1 MTSNVYNVGLRMLDT
16 QYPSVSGAYLRHY
29 YDSSNSV
36 SDRLNRLG
44 GLRLH
49 DGGLGAGNRMHHV
62 HYRYSG
68 TGRLATLYSN
78 SSSTFGVNVRL
89 DRFSNVGNYDSFDR
103 FGRVV
108 EQKWTRAG
116 GTLDHFTM
124 QHDYAGNLIQRNN
137 VLRNANRSYG
147 YDNLNRLLSSSET
160 GSGASTAHRRYWDL
174 DQLGNW
180 EKLRG
185 GSTASSSVL
194 ETRTFNQANELQ
206 TNTGGA
212 NPVHD
217 EAGNMTGIPDPVN
230 LNSLLGGTYDA
241 WNRLVALGSETYVYD
256 GLNRRIIRQSGQAKH
271 FYYNESWQVL
281 TEADGSGSATAI
293 YSYHPNFV
301 DAVAVRMTP
310 TDEHFFTHDHQY
322 SVTSAVDRASA
333 SVVERYDYSPY
344 GESTVLDANFAV
356 DADGQSDINNEY
368 RYTGRRLDPSGLQLH
383 RNRYYHPQLGQWIN
397 RDPLGYVDGMSLYRG
412 YFVPGRGDPL
422 GLFRCKCECFTVSS
436 SSIGGSFTSTGST
449 YFEVGGKFTDARKDC
464 KKQCR
469 ENSRPPCKSCYGSIV
484 EEETESIWI
493 CSRKFWSHGLYLT
506 HKYICCDGPNDNCR
520 GHRNNDLIKGDP
532 IPTEGSPTG
541 NCREVKVSKRLKRLK
556 CKSPVSPCNAGTF
569 TWNCCSWAEC
579 GINDFPDDQ
588 PGIDDE

>member
-1 MTSNVYNVGLRMLDT
+1 MLDT

-29 YDSSNSV
+29 YDSPNSA

-49 DGGLGAGNRMHHV
+49 DGGLGAGNRRHQV

-78 SSSTFGVNVRL
+78 SSSTFGINVRL
-89 DRFSNVGNYDSFDR
+89 DRFSNAGNYDSLDR

-108 EQKWTRAG
+108 EQKWTQAG

-124 QHDYAGNLIQRNN
+124 QHDYAGNLIQRHN

-160 GSGASTAHRRYWDL
+160 GSGASTAHNRYWDL

-217 EAGNMTGIPDPVN
+217 KAGNMTGIPDPVN
-230 LNSLLGGTYDA
+230 SNSLLGGTYDA
-241 WNRLVALGSETYVYD
+241 WNRLVTLGSETYAYD

-281 TEADGSGSATAI
+281 TETDGSGSATAI

-310 TDEHFFTHDHQY
+310 TGEHFFTHDHQY
-322 SVTSAVDRASA
+322 SVTSAVDRASN

-368 RYTGRRLDPSGLQLH
+368 YYTGRRLDPSGLQLH

-397 RDPLGYVDGMSLYRG
+397 RDPLGYVDGMNLYG
-412 YFVPGRGDPL
+412 AYFVPGKMDPSGLCPDDEEDEPCGGSLRDSEKPVYAICDAIPIKNPTDL
-422 GLFRCKCECFTVSS
+422 GL
-436 SSIGGSFTSTGST
+436 
-449 YFEVGGKFTDARKDC
+449 
-464 KKQCR
+464 
-469 ENSRPPCKSCYGSIV
+469 
-484 EEETESIWI
+484 
-493 CSRKFWSHGLYLT
+493 
-506 HKYICCDGPNDNCR
+506 DGNCR
-520 GHRNNDLIKGDP
+520 GLKGLRKFLCEQVAQRVEDGLP
-532 IPTEGSPTG
+532 IPD
-541 NCREVKVSKRLKRLK
+541 LKK
-556 CKSPVSPCNAGTF
+556 EACEAI
-569 TWNCCSWAEC
+569 CCSGKLPGVIPGDEC
-579 GINDFPDDQ
+579 ISTLYKKNGDKKPPRKASRDCFKCCDKNYPVKGKVNSQ
-588 PGIDDE
+588 ENNQCKRRCTLWTGS

>member
-1 MTSNVYNVGLRMLDT
+1 MAGTSPKTTYVYEDSVTSNVYNVGLRMLDT

-29 YDSSNSV
+29 YDSPNSA

-78 SSSTFGVNVRL
+78 SSSTFGINVRL
-89 DRFSNVGNYDSFDR
+89 DRFSNAGNYDSLDR

-160 GSGASTAHRRYWDL
+160 GSGASAVHRRYWDL

-217 EAGNMTGIPDPVN
+217 ETGNMTGIPDPVN
-230 LNSLLGGTYDA
+230 SNSLLGGTYDA
-241 WNRLVALGSETYVYD
+241 WNRLVTLGSETYAYD

-281 TEADGSGSATAI
+281 TETDGSGSATAI

-310 TDEHFFTHDHQY
+310 TGEHFFTHDHQY
-322 SVTSAVDRASA
+322 SVTSAVDRAST

-397 RDPLGYVDGMSLYRG
+397 RDPLGYVDGMNLYG
-412 YFVPGRGDPL
+412 AYFAPGKMDPL
-422 GLFRCKCECFTVSS
+422 GLLQDISETREAYLREELDLNVIDGLLNPISSWVVMLSDNPSAFVKTTASGNCVDDAPVIDDVAHTLLGDLSGGLHAAVLKVGYSLTWEISLVNTTHETKTVT
-436 SSIGGSFTSTGST
+436 IEYEDMICTTCTKT
-449 YFEVGGKFTDARKDC
+449 YFHHLKFTANYSFLFQATRSTDIGRVVTRLS
-464 KKQCR
+464 Q
-469 ENSRPPCKSCYGSIV
+469 SC
-484 EEETESIWI
+484 
-493 CSRKFWSHGLYLT
+493 
-506 HKYICCDGPNDNCR
+506 CCA
-520 GHRNNDLIKGDP
+520 K
-532 IPTEGSPTG
+532 E
-541 NCREVKVSKRLKRLK
+541 
-556 CKSPVSPCNAGTF
+556 
-569 TWNCCSWAEC
+569 
-579 GINDFPDDQ
+579 
-588 PGIDDE
+588 